1 MHELPLVFFTVLGS
15 SAAGLFLIAYIS
27 KKLGQID
34 QNQLR
39 NANILALILMLIGL
53 GIGGLHVGQPLRFFN
68 MLLGVG
74 RSPMSNEAFLSGVFT
89 GFAFATVALTV
100 MKKWNGLREV
110 CNLFT
115 VIFGLAF
122 VWSIPQVYHIATIAN
137 WNTDYT
143 TLQFWMT
150 LLVGGG
156 VLAMA
161 TGARRLGALSFII
174 GAIITLA
181 TRSGYVSFLGFTG
194 PELSA
199 EQTVFWGFQLAVL
212 ALGIV
217 IVGFTALKAQAS
229 KMTLATCA
237 AAVIIAELSGRIA
250 FYNLWHITM

>member
-1 MHELPLVFFTVLGS
+1 MKFVICLL
-15 SAAGLFLIAYIS
+15 LF
-27 KKLGQID
+27 
-34 QNQLR
+34 
-39 NANILALILMLIGL
+39 
-53 GIGGLHVGQPLRFFN
+53 
-68 MLLGVG
+68 
-74 RSPMSNEAFLSGVFT
+74 
-89 GFAFATVALTV
+89 
-100 MKKWNGLREV
+100 
-110 CNLFT
+110 
-115 VIFGLAF
+115 FGLAF
-122 VWSIPQVYHIATIAN
+122 VWSIPQVYHIPTIAN

-174 GAIITLA
+174 GAIITFA

-199 EQTVFWGFQLAVL
+199 DQSLFWGFQLAVL
-212 ALGIV
+212 ALGVV
-217 IVGFTALKAQAS
+217 IVGFTAVKAQAS
-229 KMTLATCA
+229 KMTLVTCA